1 MKYPFLFVLAFFV
14 LSANGQQ
21 EDTNLVD
28 LPMLFALVDRQPVY
42 VGCEGLEKDE
52 SFTCML
58 DHIMKYI
65 EANFKYPKD
74 ARKAGKQGRI
84 NVNFVIEKDGTVS
97 NVELVNRIYPSLD
110 AEALRVVRSIPT
122 FSAPAIY
129 EGKPVRMQ
137 YTVPI
142 NAKLQ

>member
-1 MKYPFLFVLAFFV
+1 MSMFSLPPPP
-14 LSANGQQ
+14 ANGQE
-21 EDTNLVD
+21 EDTNLVEQ
-28 LPMLFALVDRQPVY
+28 PMLFALVDKQPVY
-42 VGCEGLEKDE
+42 TGCEGLENDKT
-52 SFTCML
+52 FKCML
-58 DHIMKYI
+58 DHILKHI
-65 EANFKYPKD
+65 EANFTYPKD

-129 EGKPVRMQ
+129 EGKPVRMLF
-137 YTVPI
+137 TVPI